1 MRRHLS
7 DGKMLQLRCQ
17 AIKERVMQLDLKGRR
32 AVVTG
37 ASLGIGAA
45 TVQLLA
51 KLGAEVEFCARSKD
65 AVENLV
71 TSLSGSECELYGHV
85 ADMGDRDSVEEFLSE
100 VSTRGEVAILVNNVG
115 ASPSRNF
122 QYMTDEDWSQLHEL
136 NLMSAVR
143 CTRHFLP
150 DMRSQKWGR
159 IVMIASGAAKYPG
172 AALVDY
178 AATKAAMVATGKALA
193 GKYGRDGV
201 LVNSVLPGLIHTAMW
216 DRAAGEVAEASGS
229 SAEEV
234 LANNS
239 KSVPVGRYGTA
250 EEVANVI
257 AFLCTDA
264 ASYVNGAAIDVD
276 GGQGGHI

>member
-1 MRRHLS
+1 MSEWEDVGVDLS
-7 DGKMLQLRCQ
+7 GIGKRL
-17 AIKERVMQLDLKGRR
+17 MQLDLKGRR

-45 TVQLLA
+45 TVRLLA
-51 KLGAEVEFCARSKD
+51 DMGAEVEFCARTKD
-65 AVENLV
+65 AVEGLV
-71 TSLSGSECELYGHV
+71 ASQPEAEGHIYGHV
-85 ADMGDRDSVEEFLSE
+85 ADMGDRDSVETFLGE
-100 VSTRGEVAILVNNVG
+100 VRGRGEVSILVNNVG

-122 QYMTDEDWSQLHEL
+122 QYMTDEEWSQLHEL

-150 DMRSQKWGR
+150 GMRSQKWGR

>member
-1 MRRHLS
+1 
-7 DGKMLQLRCQ
+7 
-17 AIKERVMQLDLKGRR
+17 MQLDLEGRR

-45 TVQLLA
+45 TARLLA
-51 KLGAEVEFCARSKD
+51 DMGAEVEFCARNENAIKD
-65 AVENLV
+65 LS
-71 TSLSGSECELYGHV
+71 TYDPTGSGSLKGHV
-85 ADMGDRDSVEEFLSE
+85 ADMGNRESVEEFVSAVSE
-100 VSTRGEVAILVNNVG
+100 SGPISILVNNVG

-122 QYMTDEDWSQLHEL
+122 QYMTDEEWTELHEL

-150 DMRSQKWGR
+150 DMRNQKWGR
-159 IVMIASGAAKYPG
+159 VIMIASGAAKYPG

-178 AATKAAMVATGKALA
+178 AATKAAMIATGKALA
-193 GKYGRDGV
+193 GKYGKDGV

-216 DRAAGEVAEASGS
+216 DRAAGEVADASG
-229 SAEEV
+229 ARPEEV

-239 KSVPVGRYGTA
+239 RSVPVGRYGTA
-250 EEVANVI
+250 QEVANVI
-257 AFLCTDA
+257 AFLCSEA

-276 GGQGGHI
+276 GGQGTHV

>member
-1 MRRHLS
+1 MEKS
-7 DGKMLQLRCQ
+7 
-17 AIKERVMQLDLKGRR
+17 VMQLDLKGRR

-45 TVQLLA
+45 TVRLLA
-51 KLGAEVEFCARSKD
+51 ELGAEVEVCARSKD

-71 TSLSGSECELYGHV
+71 NSQSDSETQIHGHV
-85 ADMGDRDSVEEFLSE
+85 ADMGDRESVEEFLAE
-100 VSTRGEVAILVNNVG
+100 VSRRGEVSILVNNVG

-143 CTRHFLP
+143 CTRHFLAG
-150 DMRSQKWGR
+150 MRSQKWGR

-172 AALVDY
+172 AALIDY

-229 SAEEV
+229 SAEQV

-264 ASYVNGAAIDVD
+264 ASYVNGAAINVD